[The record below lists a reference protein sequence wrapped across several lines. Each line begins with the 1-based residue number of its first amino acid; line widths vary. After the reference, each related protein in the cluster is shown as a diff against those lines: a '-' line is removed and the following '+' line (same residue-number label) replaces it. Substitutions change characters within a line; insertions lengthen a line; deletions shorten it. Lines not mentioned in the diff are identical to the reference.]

1 MNWEPPPPSS
11 SPKWFGRTGR
21 GPREEVR
28 ALRGIN
34 LAIAPGELLSVA
46 GPSGCGKTTLLN
58 LLGLLDSPTSG
69 EVRWNGEPVGQR
81 TDRARARLRLE
92 GVGFIF
98 QRFYL
103 LPTLTAREN
112 VELPMRALR
121 VPRAERTRRAL
132 ELIEEVGLTGRERA
146 FPHQLSGGEEQRV
159 AVARALANRPGLL
172 LADEP
177 TGELDSG
184 NTQAILSL
192 LERVRRDHEASL
204 LLVTHNPEV
213 ARRAHRHITMR
224 DGTVPGR
231 RSGGLGTVA
240 RIAILLR
247 DRCHPKECQW
257 ECQAYCPPVRMGQE
271 CIIEGPDTKPIIS
284 ESLCIG
290 CGICVHKCPF
300 DAIKILNTPEANEA
314 EIVHR
319 VPGTTDSAS
328 TAYQFPRP
336 EGSPD
341 SSDRTEPVNRRRS
354 GSSPGPTSPTWAITT
369 TRPTGPRSSP
379 TTEGPRSTPTSS
391 GSPRGSFAAS

>member
-1 MNWEPPPPSS
+1 MSPSAAPS
-11 SPKWFGRTGR
+11 IELSQVVRTYGA
-21 GPREEVR
+21 GTPEEVR
-28 ALRGIN
+28 ALRGID
-34 LAIAPGELLSVA
+34 LTISPGELLSVA

-132 ELIEEVGLTGRERA
+132 ELIEEVGLTGRGRA

-184 NTQAILSL
+184 NTQAILAL
-192 LERVRRDHEASL
+192 LERVRRDHDASL
-204 LLVTHNPEV
+204 VLVTHNPEV

-224 DGTVPGR
+224 DGT
-231 RSGGLGTVA
+231 
-240 RIAILLR
+240 ILEDLR
-247 DRCHPKECQW
+247 
-257 ECQAYCPPVRMGQE
+257 
-271 CIIEGPDTKPIIS
+271 
-284 ESLCIG
+284 
-290 CGICVHKCPF
+290 
-300 DAIKILNTPEANEA
+300 EA
-314 EIVHR
+314 
-319 VPGTTDSAS
+319 
-328 TAYQFPRP
+328 
-336 EGSPD
+336 
-341 SSDRTEPVNRRRS
+341 
-354 GSSPGPTSPTWAITT
+354 
-369 TRPTGPRSSP
+369 
-379 TTEGPRSTPTSS
+379 
-391 GSPRGSFAAS
+391 